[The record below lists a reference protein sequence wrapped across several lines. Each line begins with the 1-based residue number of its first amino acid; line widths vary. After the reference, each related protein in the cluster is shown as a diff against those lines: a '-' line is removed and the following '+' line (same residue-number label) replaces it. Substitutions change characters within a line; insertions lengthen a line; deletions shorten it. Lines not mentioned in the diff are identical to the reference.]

1 MNPSILAYS
10 FNEVTSPATRILPG
24 QAHYCLIA
32 PSMPITLS
40 SIDGAIKVSLYF
52 LRFTSIPVRLNSIAM
67 LLKLTMAIHWSI
79 VANSILKIPFGLG
92 KLVSIDGAT

>member
-10 FNEVTSPATRILPG
+10 ITSPATRTLPG

-52 LRFTSIPVRLNSIAM
+52 LSFMIIPVKLSSIAM
-67 LLKLTMAIHWSI
+67 LLKLILAIHWSI
-79 VANSILKIPFGLG
+79 IANSIQKIPFGIG